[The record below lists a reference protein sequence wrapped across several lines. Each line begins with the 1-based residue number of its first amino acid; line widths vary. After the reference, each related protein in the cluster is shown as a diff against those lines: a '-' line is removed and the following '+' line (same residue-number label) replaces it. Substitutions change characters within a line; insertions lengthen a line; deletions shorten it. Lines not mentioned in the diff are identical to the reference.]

1 MKGVVDLCMAVHR
14 EQHSSLGVDTILT
27 LTVLKSRFITSIAV
41 GTTTLTDRRDD
52 SSHHITNPSL
62 AATTCYPMTNSPG
75 FSRRGQWRGC
85 LHLVGRLPAGG
96 ASDVTVTPPGHPY
109 VSSVLETLRSLTS
122 SFMPPLRLLRGPRIR
137 AIRVTHSRLCNTHAR
152 PRAPVHSERADS

>member
-1 MKGVVDLCMAVHR
+1 MHGSTPGTALVLRGRYHPHFDSSQVAVYHI
-14 EQHSSLGVDTILT
+14 HSGRHHDHSQ
-27 LTVLKSRFITSIAV
+27 
-41 GTTTLTDRRDD
+41 TLTDRRHD

-85 LHLVGRLPAGG
+85 WHLVGRLPAGG
-96 ASDVTVTPPGHPY
+96 ASDVTVTPPAVVGHPY
-109 VSSVLETLRSLTS
+109 VSSVLETLRSHTS

-137 AIRVTHSRLCNTHAR
+137 VRRVTHSRLCNTR
-152 PRAPVHSERADS
+152 LRAPVPSDRGDS